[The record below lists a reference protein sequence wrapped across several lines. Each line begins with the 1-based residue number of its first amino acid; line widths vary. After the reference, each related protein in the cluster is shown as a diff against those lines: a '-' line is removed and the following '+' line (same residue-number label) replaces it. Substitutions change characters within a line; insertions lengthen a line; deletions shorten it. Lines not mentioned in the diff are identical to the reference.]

1 MKSKTARL
9 RAVKEQILIRY
20 LGCGW
25 EEAHHP
31 WSSGNGTYTS
41 SYLFKFLK
49 EVVIPL
55 EKKHAV
61 PNEPPLELPLPPEM
75 NKLGTTSGL
84 ALKFKSADD
93 GELEE
98 FKQEARK
105 ERDKREAE
113 GKGDRWMEMQQSVM
127 PDIKDLK
134 GFKVEMLFESFD
146 AKLEWYHGVVKEV
159 LNKKTMAVRIKW
171 SNDCLHKED
180 RKTIKMTKDQLVVSK
195 WNSSIAVKGGWCEY
209 FTS

>member
-1 MKSKTARL
+1 MAAQEEASCRKEEIATERQLEGTQDEYIVAVYLLKQFNSPCCWRTIKRAEYFYKRLKSKTARL

-41 SYLFKFLK
+41 SYLFKVLK

-55 EKKHAV
+55 EKNHAI
-61 PNEPPLELPLPPEM
+61 PKEPPLELPSPPEM

-84 ALKFKSADD
+84 ALKFKSADN

-98 FKQEARK
+98 FKQEERK
-105 ERDKREAE
+105 ERDNREAE
-113 GKGDRWMEMQQSVM
+113 GKGDR
-127 PDIKDLK
+127 
-134 GFKVEMLFESFD
+134 
-146 AKLEWYHGVVKEV
+146 
-159 LNKKTMAVRIKW
+159 
-171 SNDCLHKED
+171 
-180 RKTIKMTKDQLVVSK
+180 
-195 WNSSIAVKGGWCEY
+195 
-209 FTS
+209 